1 MYGCIVARMF
11 QGGGDITV
19 QTVAYSALTNTFF
32 ESKEVYLGYGEAA
45 AGLGLM
51 IGPIIGGAV
60 NSWFGYFTC
69 YIFICILICLDIV
82 FTIFVMPP
90 DSQNEIAIQN
100 IDQTEEEKKKKEE
113 ESSDTKV
120 PYSWF
125 LVNRRASFAM
135 ITVGMTMLLASFKS
149 SFMTPYLKKRGYEED
164 THGWII
170 GIPSM
175 FYVISCNIVGRIVDK
190 APRRIFLVVSLV
202 AMTVSGFF
210 LGPSQML
217 GLPDSVPLLLAAT
230 CANAIA

>member
-1 MYGCIVARMF
+1 
-11 QGGGDITV
+11 V
-19 QTVAYSALTNTFF
+19 Q
-32 ESKEVYLGYGEAA
+32 
-45 AGLGLM
+45 
-51 IGPIIGGAV
+51 
-60 NSWFGYFTC
+60 NSWF
-69 YIFICILICLDIV
+69 LL
-82 FTIFVMPP
+82 
-90 DSQNEIAIQN
+90 
-100 IDQTEEEKKKKEE
+100 
-113 ESSDTKV
+113 
-120 PYSWF
+120 
-125 LVNRRASFAM
+125 NRRASFAL